1 MHLLP
6 AFIMFVL
13 GAALLIFP
21 QLISTRSGGD
31 SIGMFMSALFMFG
44 FGLLGAIFM
53 IGSLVFIVVRA
64 IESQAND
71 KVNLGLILVGIPAL
85 ASSIFGFIRL
95 EWNFENLRI
104 LVLLF
109 LLGLGCLINLASR
122 LFRNEYVPQVKKQE
136 NSQNVR

>member
-64 IESQAND
+64 VESQAND

-85 ASSIFGFIRL
+85 ASSIIGLIRL

-104 LVLLF
+104 LALLF
-109 LLGLGCLINLASR
+109 VLGLGCLINLASR
-122 LFRNEYVPQVKKQE
+122 LFGNKYVPQVKKQE